1 MVRLCFDYGHGGKDP
16 GSSYEDRKEKDD
28 VFKIGKRV
36 ANILRES
43 AIKINETR
51 TRDKT
56 VSLKTRSDFEK
67 RRNYDYFI
75 SFHRNAFKPEK
86 ANGVETYTYIKQTSK
101 AKNMDSKIQKAL
113 VNIGFIDNT
122 KDNKLFDDKFDEI
135 AKSISE
141 AILDQLG
148 RNASKPS
155 PPSKDKTLYRVMS
168 GSYAKKDNAEKQ
180 VKKLKNAG
188 FDASIIIKK

>member
-1 MVRLCFDYGHGGKDP
+1 
-16 GSSYEDRKEKDD
+16 
-28 VFKIGKRV
+28 
-36 ANILRES
+36 NILRES

-51 TRDKT
+51 NRDKT

-113 VNIGFIDNT
+113 V
-122 KDNKLFDDKFDEI
+122 NKLFDDKFDEI